1 MAKVEFMYE
10 GQKIDVYCNEKD
22 KFSKVIQKFCSKAQK
37 NMNDL
42 CFLYNGKIVD
52 INLTFFSLANSFDK
66 ERKIISLIVTD
77 QYAKNDSKL
86 IKENKELKEKLLE
99 AYKKIEEQKQEIE
112 DLKYK
117 VTITKSEGMTQINNL
132 MNIIENKDKQIKE
145 LKNKKI
151 SNNVTDMSNIKSVI
165 FQSED
170 SKIHYSMACRGNQL
184 FSEIEAKLYEQ
195 YPEYKKTDNYFIN
208 RGNIVEKFQT
218 IDENNIRNGDIILM
232 NIITIPT
239 TIVTIVGQ
247 DTIIDA

>member
-10 GQKIDVYCNEKD
+10 GQKIDVYCNESD

-66 ERKIISLIVTD
+66 ERKIISLLVTD

-86 IKENKELKEKLLE
+86 IKENKELKEKLLG

-117 VTITKSEGMTQINNL
+117 MTITKSEGMNQINKL
-132 MNIIENKDKQIKE
+132 MSIIENKDKQIME
-145 LKNKKI
+145 LKAKKNKL
-151 SNNVTDMSNIKSVI
+151 SNNITDMSNIKAINIISV
-165 FQSED
+165 D
-170 SKIHYSMACRGNQL
+170 GKVHYPMACRGNQP
-184 FSEIEAKLYEQ
+184 FSEIEAKLYER
-195 YPEYKKTDNYFIN
+195 YPEYKETFNNFLCN
-208 RGNIVEKFQT
+208 GNVIKRYKT
-218 IDENNIRNGDIILM
+218 IDENKIRDGNT
-232 NIITIPT
+232 ITI
-239 TIVTIVGQ
+239 I
-247 DTIIDA
+247 AEE

>member
-10 GQKIDVYCNEKD
+10 GQKIDVYCNESD

-52 INLTFFSLANSFDK
+52 INLTFFNLANSFDK

-117 VTITKSEGMTQINNL
+117 MTITKSEGMNQINNL
-132 MNIIENKDKQIKE
+132 MNIIENKDKQIQE
-145 LKNKKI
+145 LKANLKNDKI
-151 SNNVTDMSNIKSVI
+151 SNNVGDMPNMKAICIISPQDKSI
-165 FQSED
+165 NYPMICS
-170 SKIHYSMACRGNQL
+170 GNQL
-184 FSEIEAKLYEQ
+184 FSEIEEKFYKEF
-195 YPEYKKTDNYFIN
+195 PEYKETDNYFFSN
-208 RGNIVEKFQT
+208 GNLLKRFKT
-218 IDENNIRNGDIILM
+218 IDENKIEDGDRIILCM
-232 NIITIPT
+232 E
-239 TIVTIVGQ
+239 VE
-247 DTIIDA
+247 

>member
-52 INLTFFSLANSFDK
+52 TNLTFFNLANSFDK
-66 ERKIISLIVTD
+66 KRKIISLIVTD

-117 VTITKSEGMTQINNL
+117 MTITKSEGMTQINNL

-145 LKNKKI
+145 LKANLKNNEI
-151 SNNVTDMSNIKSVI
+151 SNNVTDMTNIKSLCFI
-165 FQSED
+165 IDGQIS
-170 SKIHYSMACRGNQL
+170 YSMTCRGNQL
-184 FSEIEAKLYEQ
+184 FSEIEAELYKHL
-195 YPEYKKTDNYFIN
+195 PEYKKTNNSFTCN
-208 RGNIVEKFQT
+208 GNMIKRFQT
-218 IDENNIRNGDIILM
+218 IDENKIRNRDLILLM
-232 NIITIPT
+232 RN
-239 TIVTIVGQ
+239 
-247 DTIIDA
+247 DYEN

>member
-117 VTITKSEGMTQINNL
+117 MTITKSEGMNQINNL
-132 MNIIENKDKQIKE
+132 MNIIEKKDKQIME
-145 LKNKKI
+145 LKANSKNNKI
-151 SNNVTDMSNIKSVI
+151 SNNVTDMSNMKAICIIS
-165 FQSED
+165 QD
-170 SKIHYSMACRGNQL
+170 SDVNYPMICGGNQL
-184 FSEIEAKLYEQ
+184 FSEIEAKFYKEFPKYE
-195 YPEYKKTDNYFIN
+195 ETNCMFLCNGSVIK
-208 RGNIVEKFQT
+208 GFQT
-218 IDENNIRNGDIILM
+218 IDENWIKNG
-232 NIITIPT
+232 N
-239 TIVTIVGQ
+239 
-247 DTIIDA
+247 TIIVVRSNDDED

>member
-66 ERKIISLIVTD
+66 ERKIISLLVTD

-117 VTITKSEGMTQINNL
+117 MTITKSEGMNQINKL
-132 MNIIENKDKQIKE
+132 MSIIENKDKQIME
-145 LKNKKI
+145 LKAKKNKL
-151 SNNVTDMSNIKSVI
+151 SNNITDMSNIKAINIISV
-165 FQSED
+165 D
-170 SKIHYSMACRGNQL
+170 GKVHYPMACRGNQP
-184 FSEIEAKLYEQ
+184 FSDIEAKLYER
-195 YPEYKKTDNYFIN
+195 YPEYKETFNNFLCN
-208 RGNIVEKFQT
+208 GNVIKRYKT
-218 IDENNIRNGDIILM
+218 IDENKIRDGNT
-232 NIITIPT
+232 ITI
-239 TIVTIVGQ
+239 I
-247 DTIIDA
+247 AEE

>member
-10 GQKIDVYCNEKD
+10 GQKIDVYCNESD

-66 ERKIISLIVTD
+66 ERKIISLLVTD

-86 IKENKELKEKLLE
+86 IKENKELKEKLLA

-117 VTITKSEGMTQINNL
+117 ITITKSEGMNQINKL
-132 MNIIENKDKQIKE
+132 MSIIENKDKQIME
-145 LKNKKI
+145 LKAKNNKL
-151 SNNVTDMSNIKSVI
+151 SNNITDMSNIKAIDVISV
-165 FQSED
+165 D
-170 SKIHYSMACRGNQL
+170 GKVHYPMACRGNQP
-184 FSEIEAKLYEQ
+184 FSEIEAKLYER
-195 YPEYKKTDNYFIN
+195 YPEYKETFNNFLCN
-208 RGNIVEKFQT
+208 GNVIKRYKT
-218 IDENNIRNGDIILM
+218 IDENKIRDGNT
-232 NIITIPT
+232 ITI
-239 TIVTIVGQ
+239 I
-247 DTIIDA
+247 AEE

>member
-52 INLTFFSLANSFDK
+52 INLTFFNLANSFDK

-117 VTITKSEGMTQINNL
+117 MTITKS
-132 MNIIENKDKQIKE
+132 
-145 LKNKKI
+145 
-151 SNNVTDMSNIKSVI
+151 
-165 FQSED
+165 
-170 SKIHYSMACRGNQL
+170 
-184 FSEIEAKLYEQ
+184 
-195 YPEYKKTDNYFIN
+195 
-208 RGNIVEKFQT
+208 
-218 IDENNIRNGDIILM
+218 
-232 NIITIPT
+232 
-239 TIVTIVGQ
+239 
-247 DTIIDA
+247 

>member
-10 GQKIDVYCNEKD
+10 GQKIDVYCNEND
-22 KFSKVIQKFCSKAQK
+22 KFSKVIQKFCSKAKK

-52 INLTFFSLANSFDK
+52 TNLTFFNLANSFDK

-99 AYKKIEEQKQEIE
+99 CYKKIEEQKQEIE

-117 VTITKSEGMTQINNL
+117 MTITKSEGMNQINNL

-145 LKNKKI
+145 LKAKSKNNKV
-151 SNNVTDMSNIKSVI
+151 SNNVTDMSNMKAVNVI
-165 FQSED
+165 STD
-170 SKIHYSMACRGNQL
+170 GKVNYPMVCKGNQL
-184 FSEIEAKLYEQ
+184 FSEIEAKLYEE
-195 YPEYKKTDNYFIN
+195 YPWYKETFNYFLCK
-208 RGNIVEKFQT
+208 GNVIKRFKT
-218 IDENNIRNGDIILM
+218 IDENKIRNGDT
-232 NIITIPT
+232 ITLEA
-239 TIVTIVGQ
+239 GEE
-247 DTIIDA
+247 

>member
-52 INLTFFSLANSFDK
+52 TNLTFFNLANSFDK

-117 VTITKSEGMTQINNL
+117 MTITKSEGMNQINNL
-132 MNIIENKDKQIKE
+132 MNIIENKDKQIME
-145 LKNKKI
+145 LKANSKNNKI
-151 SNNVTDMSNIKSVI
+151 SLQICQI
-165 FQSED
+165 
-170 SKIHYSMACRGNQL
+170 
-184 FSEIEAKLYEQ
+184 
-195 YPEYKKTDNYFIN
+195 
-208 RGNIVEKFQT
+208 
-218 IDENNIRNGDIILM
+218 
-232 NIITIPT
+232 
-239 TIVTIVGQ
+239 
-247 DTIIDA
+247 

>member
-66 ERKIISLIVTD
+66 ERKIISLLVTD

-86 IKENKELKEKLLE
+86 IKENKELKEKLLA

-117 VTITKSEGMTQINNL
+117 MTITKSEGMNQINKL
-132 MNIIENKDKQIKE
+132 MSIIENKDKQIME
-145 LKNKKI
+145 LKAKNNKL
-151 SNNVTDMSNIKSVI
+151 SNNITDMSNIKAI
-165 FQSED
+165 NIISED
-170 SKIHYSMACRGNQL
+170 GKVYYPMACRGNQP

-195 YPEYKKTDNYFIN
+195 YPEYKETFNNFLCN
-208 RGNIVEKFQT
+208 GNVIKRYKT
-218 IDENNIRNGDIILM
+218 IDENKIRDGNT
-232 NIITIPT
+232 ITI
-239 TIVTIVGQ
+239 I
-247 DTIIDA
+247 AEE

>member
-42 CFLYNGKIVD
+42 CLFYNGKIVD
-52 INLTFFSLANSFDK
+52 TNLTFFNLANSFDK

-117 VTITKSEGMTQINNL
+117 MTITKSEGMNQINNL

-145 LKNKKI
+145 LKANSKNNKL
-151 SNNVTDMSNIKSVI
+151 SNNITDMSNVKAINIISV
-165 FQSED
+165 D
-170 SKIHYSMACRGNQL
+170 GKVHYPMACRGNQP
-184 FSEIEAKLYEQ
+184 FSEIEAKLYER
-195 YPEYKKTDNYFIN
+195 YPEYKETFNNFLCK
-208 RGNIVEKFQT
+208 GNVIKRFKT
-218 IDENNIRNGDIILM
+218 IDENNIRNGDTIIL
-232 NIITIPT
+232 NRLE
-239 TIVTIVGQ
+239 
-247 DTIIDA
+247 DED